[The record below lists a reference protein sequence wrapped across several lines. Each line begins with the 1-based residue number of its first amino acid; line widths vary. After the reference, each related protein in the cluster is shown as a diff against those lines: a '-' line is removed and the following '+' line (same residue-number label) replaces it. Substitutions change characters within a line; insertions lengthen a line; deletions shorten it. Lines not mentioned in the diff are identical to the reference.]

1 MEDKKNPPFPPP
13 PPNIGAKMKD
23 DVKNNAPAG
32 GVSFPLPPKPPQG
45 NATEKKEMPA
55 IPKMAPPQFKNAD
68 ASETMVSEQ
77 DAEKKKPIDK
87 VKVLS
92 ISGVTFG
99 GLLLIA
105 CLVLVFVI

>member
-1 MEDKKNPPFPPP
+1 MEDKKIPPFPPP
-13 PPNIGAKMKD
+13 PPNIGVKMKD

-32 GVSFPLPPKPPQG
+32 GVNFPLPQKPPQG
-45 NATEKKEMPA
+45 TEKKEMPQ
-55 IPKMAPPQFKNAD
+55 MTPPQLKNAD
-68 ASETMVSEQ
+68 ENMASEQ
-77 DAEKKKPIDK
+77 DAKKKKPIDK
-87 VKVLS
+87 VKVWS

>member
-77 DAEKKKPIDK
+77 DAEEKKPIDK

>member
-45 NATEKKEMPA
+45 KVIEEKEMPQ
-55 IPKMAPPQFKNAD
+55 MAPPQFKNAD

-77 DAEKKKPIDK
+77 DVKKKKPIDK
-87 VKVLS
+87 VKVWS
-92 ISGVTFG
+92 ISGVAFG

>member
-1 MEDKKNPPFPPP
+1 MEDKIIPPFPPP

-23 DVKNNAPAG
+23 DVKNSAPTG
-32 GVSFPLPPKPPQG
+32 GVNFPLPPKPPQG
-45 NATEKKEMPA
+45 KVIEEKEMPQ
-55 IPKMAPPQFKNAD
+55 MAPPQLKNAD

-77 DAEKKKPIDK
+77 DVKKKKPVDK
-87 VKVLS
+87 VKVWS
-92 ISGVTFG
+92 ISGVAFG

>member
-1 MEDKKNPPFPPP
+1 MEDKKIPPFPPP

-23 DVKNNAPAG
+23 DVKNNAPTG
-32 GVSFPLPPKPPQG
+32 GVSFPLPPKPSQG
-45 NATEKKEMPA
+45 KVIEEKEMPQ
-55 IPKMAPPQFKNAD
+55 MAPPQLKNAD
-68 ASETMVSEQ
+68 ENMVSEQ

-87 VKVLS
+87 VKVWS

>member
-45 NATEKKEMPA
+45 KVIEKKEMPA
-55 IPKMAPPQFKNAD
+55 MPQMTPPQFKNVD
-68 ASETMVSEQ
+68 ENMVSEQ

-87 VKVLS
+87 VKVWS

>member
-1 MEDKKNPPFPPP
+1 MEDKKIPPFPPP

-23 DVKNNAPAG
+23 DVKNNAPTG

-55 IPKMAPPQFKNAD
+55 MPQMTPPQFKNVD
-68 ASETMVSEQ
+68 ENMVSEQ

>member
-1 MEDKKNPPFPPP
+1 MEDKKIPPFPPP

-23 DVKNNAPAG
+23 DVKNSAPTG

-45 NATEKKEMPA
+45 TEKKEMPA
-55 IPKMAPPQFKNAD
+55 IPKMAPPQLKNVDENMA
-68 ASETMVSEQ
+68 SEQ
-77 DAEKKKPIDK
+77 DAKKKKPIDK
-87 VKVLS
+87 VKVWS
-92 ISGVTFG
+92 ISGVAFG

>member
-23 DVKNNAPAG
+23 DVKNSAPTG
-32 GVSFPLPPKPPQG
+32 GVSFPLPPKPSQG
-45 NATEKKEMPA
+45 KVIEEKEMPQ
-55 IPKMAPPQFKNAD
+55 MAPPQLKNAD

-77 DAEKKKPIDK
+77 DVKKKKPIDK
-87 VKVLS
+87 VKVWS

>member
-23 DVKNNAPAG
+23 DVKNNAPTG
-32 GVSFPLPPKPPQG
+32 GVNFPLPPKPPQG
-45 NATEKKEMPA
+45 KVIEEKPPMPQ
-55 IPKMAPPQFKNAD
+55 MAPPQLKNAD
-68 ASETMVSEQ
+68 KNMVSEQ
-77 DAEKKKPIDK
+77 DAKKKKPIDK
-87 VKVLS
+87 VKVWS

>member
-1 MEDKKNPPFPPP
+1 MEDKKIPPFPPP

-23 DVKNNAPAG
+23 DVKNNAPTG
-32 GVSFPLPPKPPQG
+32 GVSFPLPPKPSQG
-45 NATEKKEMPA
+45 KVIEEKEMPQ
-55 IPKMAPPQFKNAD
+55 MAPPQLKNAD

-77 DAEKKKPIDK
+77 DAKKKKPIDK
-87 VKVLS
+87 VKVWS

>member
-1 MEDKKNPPFPPP
+1 MEDKKIPPFPPP
-13 PPNIGAKMKD
+13 PPNIGVKMKD

-32 GVSFPLPPKPPQG
+32 GVNFPLPPKPPQG
-45 NATEKKEMPA
+45 TEKKEMPA
-55 IPKMAPPQFKNAD
+55 MPQMAPPQLKNAD
-68 ASETMVSEQ
+68 ASETMASEQ
-77 DAEKKKPIDK
+77 DAKKKKPIDK
-87 VKVLS
+87 VKVWS